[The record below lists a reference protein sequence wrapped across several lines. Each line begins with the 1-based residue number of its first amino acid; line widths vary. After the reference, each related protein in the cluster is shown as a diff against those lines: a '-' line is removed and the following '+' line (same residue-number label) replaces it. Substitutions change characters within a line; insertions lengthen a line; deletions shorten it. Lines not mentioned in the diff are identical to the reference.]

1 MIHRVYLIPH
11 GDELIDLP
19 NEASKEMREAII
31 EETSQDNA
39 SVRIILTPHGL
50 SLGNHF
56 SIAFNK
62 NLSGNYT
69 TDGGKNLQMKLDN
82 DLDLANLILRA
93 NQNVL
98 SKAFFSGGEQ
108 NTFPIDFGSMIPLTF
123 FNIEPAII
131 IGQARL
137 WDLQKLYEF
146 GRNIYRVLSSG
157 ITKYSIIF
165 SADQAHT
172 HNPEGPYGFTEEA
185 KVYDKTVKEV
195 ITTGRFGPL
204 YEMKRDF
211 IESAK
216 PDSYWIMVVLGG
228 FLSEAGIKLHIK
240 GYYVERYFGMLF
252 ACNADA

>member
-31 EETSQDNA
+31 DETSRDNA
-39 SVRIILTPHGL
+39 NVRIILTPHGL
-50 SLGNHF
+50 SLGNYF

-62 NLSGNYT
+62 KLSGNYNT
-69 TDGGKNLQMKLDN
+69 EGGKDLQMRLDN
-82 DLDLANLILRA
+82 NLDLANQIFHA
-93 NQNVL
+93 NQSVL

-123 FNIEPAII
+123 FNIKPTLI
-131 IGQARL
+131 IGQTRL

-146 GRNIYRVLSSG
+146 GRNIYRVLSYG
-157 ITKYSIIF
+157 TVKYSIIF

-172 HNPEGPYGFTEEA
+172 HDPEGPYGFSEEA

-195 ITTGRFGPL
+195 ITSGRFGPL
-204 YEMKRDF
+204 YEIKREF

-216 PDSYWIMVVLGG
+216 PDSYWIMVVLSG